1 MYHPMGLAHAFFS
14 GRLDEQ
20 GAFFGIGFFFFAHG
34 IHLLISACAI
44 RKETMHAKKVAFSS
58 YIKANSFN
66 FPDAILACGGIL

>member
-1 MYHPMGLAHAFFS
+1 MYHPMGLAHALFS

-44 RKETMHAKKVAFSS
+44 RKETMHAKKSLFPH
-58 YIKANSFN
+58 IKANSFN